1 MLLSTLIFLAIL
13 VVLVVVHEFGHF
25 IVAKMAGIRVDE
37 FAFGFPPKII
47 GRKIGETEYRVNLL
61 PIGGYVKIYGEDPSA
76 MLDDADKAR
85 SFVHKPR
92 YIQAAVLVAG
102 VVMNII
108 TACVLFAIA
117 FMLGTEASKT
127 VAQDVQLQNERTII
141 AAVTPNSPAAI
152 AGLQARDVLVSVT
165 AQGVTSQPAN
175 TQDIV
180 SILQK
185 NGTEPVIVEVKRDEI
200 IESITVIP
208 RIAEGE
214 QVAKLGIGVDTVGTL
229 QLGFFDA
236 IVRGVSTTFEITK
249 QTVYAFL
256 TLFKGLVQGEG
267 GTESLTGPIGIVS
280 VVDNVKQ
287 FGVAALLVF
296 AAIISVNLA
305 VLNLLPFPAL
315 DGGRLLFVIIE
326 SIIRRP
332 LPTAFQVWANTIG
345 FFTLLLLMLIVTW
358 ADIARLL

>member
-1 MLLSTLIFLAIL
+1 M
-13 VVLVVVHEFGHF
+13 
-25 IVAKMAGIRVDE
+25 
-37 FAFGFPPKII
+37 
-47 GRKIGETEYRVNLL
+47 
-61 PIGGYVKIYGEDPSA
+61 
-76 MLDDADKAR
+76 
-85 SFVHKPR
+85 
-92 YIQAAVLVAG
+92 QA
-102 VVMNII
+102 
-108 TACVLFAIA
+108 
-117 FMLGTEASKT
+117 
-127 VAQDVQLQNERTII
+127 
-141 AAVTPNSPAAI
+141 
-152 AGLQARDVLVSVT
+152 
-165 AQGVTSQPAN
+165 
-175 TQDIV
+175 
-180 SILQK
+180 
-185 NGTEPVIVEVKRDEI
+185 
-200 IESITVIP
+200 ITVVP

-214 QVAKLGIGVDTVGTL
+214 QVAKLGVGVDTVGTL
-229 QLGFFDA
+229 QLGFLDA
-236 IVRGVSTTFEITK
+236 IVRGITTTFEITK

-280 VVDNVKQ
+280 IVDNVKQ

-345 FFTLLLLMLIVTW
+345 FFILLLLMVVVTW